1 MTAPLT
7 LGDGVGRSALIGAAV
22 GFVVL
27 AVLVTTGGHLLGLE
41 PIDSLAIGTMV
52 AVWAGCGFGSMYGA
66 IAAITRNE
74 RLALAKAEPLGVG
87 E

>member
-1 MTAPLT
+1 VVVM
-7 LGDGVGRSALIGAAV
+7 GR
-22 GFVVL
+22 
-27 AVLVTTGGHLLGLE
+27 LVTTRGPLLGQGPL
-41 PIDSLAIGTMV
+41 DSLAIGTMV